1 MANLYQTVKSCVY
14 KTPVSEQVVVVTP
27 ADAATITK
35 EVEEDEQ
42 QEDQDHDTAADLAS
56 DKKTDEVA
64 EPQKQAGIVWRLSS
78 GLYSTAAGAVGYGV
92 GGVRWVAG
100 KSYSV
105 GSTAASYIKVPSV
118 PRLRKKDKKE

>member
-1 MANLYQTVKSCVY
+1 MANLYQTIKSCVY

-27 ADAATITK
+27 ADADKK

-42 QEDQDHDTAADLAS
+42 LEDHDTDADADLAS

-64 EPQKQAGIVWRLSS
+64 EPQKQAGIVWRMSS
-78 GLYSTAAGAVGYGV
+78 GLYSKAAGAVGYGV
-92 GGVRWVAG
+92 GGVQWIAG

-105 GSTAASYIKVPSV
+105 GSTAASYIKVPSI
-118 PRLRKKDKKE
+118 PRLKKKDKKE